1 MARRSINR
9 ERAFD
14 VFGRTPVN
22 QPRIILIKLIYFHE
36 DTYEFISTRREIR
49 ENPQYYRINAKNW
62 QSFLLE
68 EEEEGVGG
76 GDVLAPRTNRTRTRY
91 ICIYKK
97 GRGLM

>member
-36 DTYEFISTRREIR
+36 DMYLSRRIHR
-49 ENPQYYRINAKNW
+49 QYYRINAKNW

-68 EEEEGVGG
+68 EEAEEWEE
-76 GDVLAPRTNRTRTRY
+76 A
-91 ICIYKK
+91 
-97 GRGLM
+97 MF

>member
-36 DTYEFISTRREIR
+36 DTYEFISTQRIHR
-49 ENPQYYRINAKNW
+49 QYYRINAKNW

-68 EEEEGVGG
+68 EEEEKEEWEE
-76 GDVLAPRTNRTRTRY
+76 A
-91 ICIYKK
+91 
-97 GRGLM
+97 MF